1 MNFSKTPVNN
11 IKLNIPLNMPII
23 KPKIILIVL
32 YDEILPSNRNS
43 NKLVNSL
50 NIIRDI
56 AKIIPIEKKI
66 IIVGLIEIYLEIKN
80 DKST

>member
-56 AKIIPIEKKI
+56 VKIIPIEKKI

>member
-1 MNFSKTPVNN
+1 MNFSKMPVNN